1 MSLFNSSI
9 LQGRLLIDVLR
20 EICRSLST
28 AVDGRRQSVVHG
40 RRSAAMAVAVAVEV
54 ENVFMCI
61 SDRGEAVKVMAS
73 FGVVDEDLKVDYK
86 AELLKKVEQGLI
98 PDEEIRS
105 LIRSQLERP
114 LSLMGIANTEEANDT
129 AALGIYR
136 WPASFYEIML
146 GKIMKMS
153 CCYFKD
159 ESSTLEEAGIAMLE
173 LYCERAQIQDGQR
186 VLDIGCGYGSTVFYI
201 AHKYPNCHITGI
213 TNSVEQ
219 KYFVEE
225 QAKKRDLAK
234 NVEIILADVCTFE
247 AKEQYDRI
255 LAIESFE
262 EMKNY
267 KLLLNKIAKWM
278 KQDGLLF
285 IQHMCHKDLAYI
297 QEDDVSIVNHWI
309 VNGTN
314 FSRMCEEY
322 LKNIDGNIDALRNTL
337 RSTSN
342 IEEETLT
349 RLSSRMRFMCLFF
362 SELMQYK

>member
-1 MSLFNSSI
+1 
-9 LQGRLLIDVLR
+9 
-20 EICRSLST
+20 
-28 AVDGRRQSVVHG
+28 
-40 RRSAAMAVAVAVEV
+40 MAT
-54 ENVFMCI
+54 
-61 SDRGEAVKVMAS
+61 

-114 LSLMGIANTEEANDT
+114 LSRMSIANTQANDA
-129 AALGIYR
+129 AALGIYQ

-146 GKIMKMS
+146 GKIMKLS

-173 LYCERAQIQDGQR
+173 LYCERAQIQDGQS

-201 AHKYPNCHITGI
+201 AQKYPNCHITGI

-219 KYFVEE
+219 KNYVEE
-225 QAKKRDLAK
+225 QAKKHDLTR
-234 NVEIILADVCTFE
+234 NVEIILADVSTFE
-247 AKEQYDRI
+247 TKEQYDRI

-267 KLLLNKIAKWM
+267 NLLLNKIAKWM
-278 KQDGLLF
+278 KRDGLLF

-297 QEDDVSIVNHWI
+297 QEPFDEDDWLSEWTLYSTGYMTMPSAQLLLYFQDDVSIVNHWI
-309 VNGTN
+309 INGKN

-322 LKNIDGNIDALRNTL
+322 LKNIDGNTVAVRNTL
-337 RSTSN
+337 KSNSSN

-349 RLSSRMRFMCLFF
+349 RLSKRMRFMCLFF
-362 SELMQYK
+362 SELMQYNNGEEWMVTHLLFEKK